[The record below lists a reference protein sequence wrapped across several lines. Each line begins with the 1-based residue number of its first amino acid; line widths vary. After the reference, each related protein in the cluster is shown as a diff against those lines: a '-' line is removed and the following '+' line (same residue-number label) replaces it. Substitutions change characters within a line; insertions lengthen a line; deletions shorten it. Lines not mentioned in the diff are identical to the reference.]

1 MHESKIMTYFV
12 SLNYITTKQKLLT
25 MNKYTLANMSK
36 DRYSIHEVK
45 QETKTAIIF
54 KAEHLDNE
62 TQHLIEI
69 EKDVFSE
76 FFFGQYNKETPQNII
91 KKGWLFDKGSWDIL
105 IDAAD
110 TIVKYQKEDY
120 SVTNL

>member
-1 MHESKIMTYFV
+1 MK
-12 SLNYITTKQKLLT
+12 NA
-25 MNKYTLANMSK
+25 TLAKMSK

-45 QETKTAIIF
+45 EETKTAIIF

-69 EKDVFSE
+69 SKDVLAY
-76 FFFGQYNKETPQNII
+76 FFFADEDMPQTIV
-91 KKGWLFDKGSWDIL
+91 KKGWLWDKGSWDIL

-110 TIVKYQKEDY
+110 TIVKYQKDDY